1 MLVFGL
7 EGSPRKK
14 GNTRFLLSAF
24 MAEAEKRGA
33 ETQVVHAHD
42 LPVSPCIECGVC
54 EKKGVCSIDDKM
66 QKEIYPLLRRAEV
79 VVLASPIFFYNITAQ
94 LKAPVDRSQTL
105 WSRRYRLGL
114 NDPGRK
120 TRQGLLLS
128 VGATKGKNL
137 FEGTHLTARYFF
149 DAISAKYAGGLTYFK
164 IEAPGDMEKHPT
176 CRQDIEEMADLLI
189 DPLLKRRKILFAGR
203 ENRCRSQ
210 MAAAFAQH
218 HAGDRIEALC
228 AGTAPAETIDPAMEA
243 VMAEK
248 KIDMGFRIPRS
259 IDALVAGDK
268 PDTLVTMGCGDLSGN
283 LSDAARID
291 WDMENPVGQ
300 GLDAARKARDEIE
313 KKVLDLID
321 FLDAK
326 S

>member
-42 LPVSPCIECGVC
+42 MPVSPCIECGVC

-105 WSRRYRLGL
+105 WSCRYRLKL
-114 NDPGRK
+114 NDPLYK
-120 TRQGLLLS
+120 TRKGLLLS
-128 VGATKGKNL
+128 VGATKGKSL

-149 DAISAKYAGGLTYFK
+149 DAISAKYAGGLTYWQ
-164 IEAPGDMEKHPT
+164 IEGPDDMEKHPT
-176 CRQDIEEMADLLI
+176 FRQEIEEMADGLLN
-189 DPLLKRRKILFAGR
+189 PLVKRKKVLFAGR
-203 ENRCRSQ
+203 ENRCGSQ
-210 MAAAFAQH
+210 MAAAFAQY
-218 HAGDRIEALC
+218 HAGDRIEALT
-228 AGTAPAETIDPAMEA
+228 AGSVPAEKVLPAMQEA
-243 VMAEK
+243 MAEK
-248 KIDMGFRIPRS
+248 GVDMGFRFPRS
-259 IDALVAGDK
+259 IEAVVSHDK
-268 PDTLVTMGCGDLSGN
+268 PDVVVAMGCGDPCGG
-283 LSDAARID
+283 AAAATRID
-291 WDMENPVGQ
+291 WELPDPKDG
-300 GLDAARKARDEIE
+300 GIDAVRSFRDDIE
-313 KKVLDLID
+313 KKVLDLVD
-321 FLDAK
+321 SLGNA